1 MYQAN
6 FVTLLRMRR
15 ISKKLLRSF
24 SRYKY
29 PVMKFLLS
37 CWLIP
42 MIQLVAFMCY
52 RSAGA
57 HEKTA
62 LVVTSR
68 SNEVS
73 ASFACLVPKLRDA
86 SVEVILVSENQ
97 SDLGLMSKIR
107 HIYRFFGLCKTADYV
122 FLDDTYLPVSYA
134 LKYRWLF
141 RPRVVQLWH
150 SAGLF
155 KRVGLDI
162 TSNWLDS
169 FLMRL
174 NFRNFDLVIVSAE
187 HCRAPI
193 AGFMG
198 VDTAK
203 VIALGTSYTDRYVA
217 SDTDR
222 NRAPRGA
229 GKKTVAYAPTFR
241 GDAHKV
247 KPSPAPSVATVFAK
261 LEPGFECYISKH
273 PQEDFVSEE
282 FKPQFKLSDALSE
295 IDVLITD
302 YSSIAMDYMLAN
314 PQGELVLYVP
324 KTML

>member
-1 MYQAN
+1 
-6 FVTLLRMRR
+6 
-15 ISKKLLRSF
+15 
-24 SRYKY
+24 
-29 PVMKFLLS
+29 
-37 CWLIP
+37 
-42 MIQLVAFMCY
+42 
-52 RSAGA
+52 
-57 HEKTA
+57 
-62 LVVTSR
+62 
-68 SNEVS
+68 
-73 ASFACLVPKLRDA
+73 
-86 SVEVILVSENQ
+86 
-97 SDLGLMSKIR
+97 MSKIR

-261 LEPGFECYISKH
+261 LEPGFECYISTH

-324 KTML
+324 DYGDYASSVGFYVPLEEVSENVAFNEADLIRILSSDLSGGFAAYQKNYLNRCDGKATDRLLEYLEIT